1 MGSRSCEI
9 SKRTKNFSSLRVLIP
24 AFPCG
29 KIGCKRGL
37 FFGHGWR
44 GYLNYLGF
52 SIANQTGPKTLWRQL
67 AIDHYYLTW
76 KLWTLFQFLICIY
89 SEGYQ
94 VTSLQKWFAQ
104 GLKTRANDIS
114 ADFKVASIKG
124 RYLEK
129 NYNEFFFK
137 ARNLAWKLRT
147 VFDEALTK
155 VDVLIMPTNPKKARP
170 LPLPNIPL
178 RGNFIN

>member
-1 MGSRSCEI
+1 MSNFPSAP
-9 SKRTKNFSSLRVLIP
+9 RTSHPSESS
-24 AFPCG
+24 FQHS
-29 KIGCKRGL
+29 L

-124 RYLEK
+124 RYLQK
-129 NYNEFFFK
+129 NYNDEFFFK

-178 RGNFIN
+178 RGNFINLLFINLLIY

>member
-1 MGSRSCEI
+1 MI
-9 SKRTKNFSSLRVLIP
+9 WIQLLT
-24 AFPCG
+24 
-29 KIGCKRGL
+29 
-37 FFGHGWR
+37 
-44 GYLNYLGF
+44 LNYLL
-52 SIANQTGPKTLWRQL
+52 GPKTLWRQL

-124 RYLEK
+124 RYLQK
-129 NYNEFFFK
+129 NYNDEFFFK

-178 RGNFIN
+178 RGNFINLLFINLLIY